1 MKKSKPLRGLLAA
14 SLLGLATFGAQAAP
28 PTWSATPFSY
38 YAVNDDIAEVLRG
51 FAASQGIPVV
61 VSDKITG
68 KINGRFNQLAPEEFL
83 RRLVAAYGLVWYY
96 DGHVLYVY
104 RADEMRSRIVKLNFY
119 PVARFQKTLQQL
131 GILDDRFI
139 FKPVEGEGIVFVS
152 GPKPF
157 LDLVEEMG
165 KTLDASFPVKATAQ
179 ADAVYRWADENGRVN
194 YSSEPPPE
202 TARSIKTLAIEP
214 TASGRAAGAAEMQ
227 RRIEDYNRY
236 LQALDGIKTASN
248 AGLNAKAASNPGVGA
263 GGLVAQ
269 TATAVG
275 PKP

>member
-14 SLLGLATFGAQAAP
+14 SLLGLATFGAWAAP
-28 PTWSATPFSY
+28 PSWSATPFSY

-61 VSDKITG
+61 VSDKIAG
-68 KINGRFNQLAPEEFL
+68 KINARFNQLPPEEFL
-83 RRLVAAYGLVWYY
+83 QQLVTAYGLVWYY
-96 DGHVLYVY
+96 DGQVLYVY

-131 GILDDRFI
+131 GILDDRFT
-139 FKPVEGEGIVFVS
+139 FKPVADEGIVFVS
-152 GPKPF
+152 GPQPF
-157 LDLVEEMG
+157 LDRIEEMG

-179 ADAVYRWADENGRVN
+179 ADAVYRWTDETGRVN

-202 TARSIKTLAIEP
+202 TARAIKTLAIEP
-214 TASGRAAGAAEMQ
+214 TAAGRATGAVEMQ

-236 LQALDGIKTASN
+236 LQALDGIKASN
-248 AGLNAKAASNPGVGA
+248 AGLNAKAAANSGVGA
-263 GGLVAQ
+263 LVAQ
-269 TATAVG
+269 TATAAG